1 MTGERDQALS
11 QARAR
16 LQEAQDLRKEVS
28 SVIEKKRRVE
38 GEVERLRS
46 HLVSVEE
53 SYTGEL
59 VAGEEREAGLRR
71 RVAGLEDQIRM
82 VSNNS
87 TEATEEA
94 SQASTQVCGRCPC
107 PCPFH
112 CPSCSLSPATVN
124 SNSLPTSAKSR
135 PGGRCGPEGPAAGG
149 GGGRPGR
156 AEGEEPRPEEPEP
169 GPGGL
174 HQAEGARA
182 GGGGAAGRGQGGQ
195 GAGQAETGKICLQ
208 AV

>member
-1 MTGERDQALS
+1 MSGQLSAVTGERDQALS
-11 QARAR
+11 QAKAR

-59 VAGEEREAGLRR
+59 VEAEEREAGLRR

-94 SQASTQVCGRCPC
+94 SQASTQVFAPA
-107 PCPFH
+107 PAP
-112 CPSCSLSPATVN
+112 SPA
-124 SNSLPTSAKSR
+124 
-135 PGGRCGPEGPAAGG
+135 PAPA
-149 GGGRPGR
+149 P
-156 AEGEEPRPEEPEP
+156 APAP
-169 GPGGL
+169 GPSP
-174 HQAEGARA
+174 APR
-182 GGGGAAGRGQGGQ
+182 
-195 GAGQAETGKICLQ
+195 TPS
-208 AV
+208 AVPLLMLRPSLL